1 MSDDQDFLRELQK
14 EFLDELQFLLE
25 ACEESYLK
33 IENPDVRVEELAKIF
48 RLAHSIKGAGAAVGF
63 ADLAAFAHVLED
75 SLAILRNHPALVDT
89 ATVSI
94 LLKCGDA
101 IKGRINELRGENP
114 APWEVD
120 ALKDEVVAFNK
131 VLEQRKLALL
141 SEPTEPGDA
150 LPPTPSTSLSEGAGI
165 PSVLGNQTPIED
177 PPIPKEPDHGAH
189 RLESSTIKVD
199 VGRVETLLNIVGEL
213 VVLKSQILN
222 EAYKQSG
229 NTRLN
234 TVVTLLDK
242 TIRELQDR
250 TLGMRMTPLKS
261 LFLKTQ
267 RVARDLS
274 VRLKKPIDMV
284 LEGEDIEIDRT
295 MVEQLSDPLVHLVR
309 NSIDHGIEPSELRKQ
324 KGKQERGLITLSA
337 QQVGGRVVI
346 RITDDGAGI
355 DRERVVSKGKQVGL
369 IPPEVDPG
377 TLSDAKVFDLLFAPG
392 FSTADKVTDISGRGV
407 GMNVVKENLEVLKG
421 RIEVEST
428 FGQGASF
435 RISVPL
441 TTAITDGMLISVDG
455 HIYILPMDGIRELVD
470 VKDAGLVRMPSG
482 EQVLNVRG
490 KFFPLFKLGDRL
502 RSTYHG
508 KRPGADRDATKD
520 MVVLFEHETGL
531 VALEVDAVLGQTQV
545 VMKPLGK
552 SIRDSEGIAGAAI
565 LGNGKVALLLDID
578 GMVAEMLQAAALG
591 QELHG

>member
-1 MSDDQDFLRELQK
+1 MSEDQDFLRELQK

-63 ADLAAFAHVLED
+63 SDLAAFAHVVED
-75 SLAILRNHPALVDT
+75 CLAILRSHPQLVDT
-89 ATVSI
+89 ATISI

-101 IKGRINELRGENP
+101 IKNRIDDLRGENP
-114 APWEVD
+114 PAWDVED
-120 ALKDEVVAFNK
+120 LKAEVVAFNQA
-131 VLEQRKLALL
+131 LEKRKADLAAHP
-141 SEPTEPGDA
+141 EDDG
-150 LPPTPSTSLSEGAGI
+150 PPTPSTSLAEGANI
-165 PSVLGNQTPIED
+165 PSVLGIQATVEE
-177 PPIPKEPDHGAH
+177 PPVPKEPDHHSSH

-199 VGRVETLLNIVGEL
+199 ASRVESLLNIVGEL

-222 EAYKQSG
+222 EAFKQTG
-229 NTRLN
+229 NSRLN

-242 TIRELQDR
+242 AIRELQDR

-309 NSIDHGIEPSELRKQ
+309 NCIDHGIETPEKRRQ
-324 KGKQERGLITLSA
+324 KGKKDRGLITLSA

-355 DRERVVSKGKQVGL
+355 DRDRVAAKAKQTGL
-369 IPPEVDPG
+369 LGPEVDAAALP
-377 TLSDAKVFDLLFAPG
+377 DAKIFELLFAPG
-392 FSTADKVTDISGRGV
+392 FSTAEKVTDISGRGV
-407 GMNVVKENLEVLKG
+407 GMNVVKENLEALKG
-421 RIEVEST
+421 RIDVEST
-428 FGQGASF
+428 FGQGSSF

-441 TTAITDGMLISVDG
+441 TTAITDGMLVSVDG

-470 VKDAGLVRMPSG
+470 LKDSGLVKMHSG
-482 EQVLNVRG
+482 EQVLNIRG
-490 KFFPLFKLGDRL
+490 KFFPLFRLADRL

-508 KRPGADRDATKD
+508 RPSGVAHDATKD
-520 MVVLFEHETGL
+520 MVVLYQHETGQ

-545 VMKPLGK
+545 VMKPLGQ

-565 LGNGKVALLLDID
+565 LGNGKVALLLDVD
-578 GMVAEMLQAAALG
+578 GMVADAA
-591 QELHG
+591 